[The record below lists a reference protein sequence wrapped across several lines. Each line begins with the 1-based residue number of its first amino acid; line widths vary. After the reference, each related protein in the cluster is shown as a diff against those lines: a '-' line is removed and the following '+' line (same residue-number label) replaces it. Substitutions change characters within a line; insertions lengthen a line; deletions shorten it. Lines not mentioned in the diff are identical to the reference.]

1 MEGQGSSFIP
11 KNTTR
16 VSTTRTRGT
25 HRIYILSYISYIVFF
40 GTLFSVAGV
49 FLYASSVDKSLES
62 LKTQLVE
69 QRNKFSATDIESIK
83 LLDKRLNSAEQ
94 LVNESAA
101 PSAIFADLESIVSD
115 SVYFSGASYKYLPNR
130 QFQIALTGRATEF
143 DEVLWQQE
151 LLKGGNILKNAEIS
165 EYDYSVEGETEGAT
179 VSTGDAVL
187 TFVISSTQP
196 TSVIPYVPAINP
208 EEGSSTSTADL
219 EMDATT
225 ASTEED
231 QATSSASVTSEN

>member
-16 VSTTRTRGT
+16 VSTSRTRGT

-101 PSAIFADLESIVSD
+101 PSTIFEDLEKIVSE

-130 QFQIALTGRATEF
+130 QFEIALTGRAAGF
-143 DEVLWQQE
+143 NEVLWQQE

-165 EYDYSVEGETEGAT
+165 KYDYSVEGETEGSK

-196 TSVIPYVPAINP
+196 TSAIPYVPTVNL
-208 EEGSSTSTADL
+208 EESSSTADV
-219 EMDATT
+219 EIDTT
-225 ASTEED
+225 ATSAEED
-231 QATSSASVTSEN
+231 GSASSASVTSEN